1 MTTNK
6 RVAFLNKFKAMNPI
20 GESKMKINY
29 TSRSGRISVE
39 LDAETQR
46 DAFQQL
52 SDFQEIFDE
61 VACGKCASENLR
73 FVVRTV
79 DENQFYEIRC
89 LDCGARLEFG
99 SMKQGGKLFPR
110 RKDKE
115 GNWLPDNG
123 WVKWDKEKGA
133 LV

>member
-1 MTTNK
+1 M
-6 RVAFLNKFKAMNPI
+6 R
-20 GESKMKINY
+20 INY

-39 LDAETQR
+39 LEAETQR

-61 VACGKCASENLR
+61 VSCGKCASENLR

-99 SMKQGGKLFPR
+99 SMKQGGRLFPR

>member
-1 MTTNK
+1 MTTNSK
-6 RVAFLNKFKAMNPI
+6 VAFLNKFKVTNPI

-29 TSRSGRISVE
+29 TSRSGRVSVE

-79 DENQFYEIRC
+79 DDNQFYEIRC
-89 LDCGARLEFG
+89 MDCGARLEFG
-99 SMKQGGKLFPR
+99 SMKQGGRLFPR

-115 GNWLPDNG
+115 GNWLPDRG
-123 WVKWDKEKGA
+123 WVKWNSEKGA
-133 LV
+133 LE

>member
-1 MTTNK
+1 
-6 RVAFLNKFKAMNPI
+6 
-20 GESKMKINY
+20 MKINY
-29 TSRSGRISVE
+29 TSRSGRVSVE

-79 DENQFYEIRC
+79 DDNQFYEIRC
-89 LDCGARLEFG
+89 MDCGSRLEFG
-99 SMKQGGKLFPR
+99 SMKQGGRLFPR

-115 GNWLPDNG
+115 GNWLPDRG
-123 WVKWDKEKGA
+123 WGKWNSEKGA
-133 LV
+133 LE

>member
-1 MTTNK
+1 MTTNSK
-6 RVAFLNKFKAMNPI
+6 VAFLNKFKVTNPI

-29 TSRSGRISVE
+29 TSRSGRVSVE

-79 DENQFYEIRC
+79 DDNQFYEIRC
-89 LDCGARLEFG
+89 MDCGARLEFG
-99 SMKQGGKLFPR
+99 SMKQGGRLFPR

-115 GNWLPDNG
+115 GNWLPDKG
-123 WVKWDKEKGA
+123 WVKWNAEKGA
-133 LV
+133 LE